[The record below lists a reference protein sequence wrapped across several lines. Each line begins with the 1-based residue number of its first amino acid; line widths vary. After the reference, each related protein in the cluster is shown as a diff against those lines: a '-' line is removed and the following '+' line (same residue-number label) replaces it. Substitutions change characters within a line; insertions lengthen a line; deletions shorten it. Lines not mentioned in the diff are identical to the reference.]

1 MVRWLNRTAAALP
14 PAPAAPPLHAALPL
28 PAHSDP
34 ATASPAAALL
44 LSAAPANRPPWE
56 TWCAVLRA
64 DALLR
69 SVLAPVPSP
78 PARPPAAS
86 TSECCRPY
94 LPAPVG
100 R

>member
-1 MVRWLNRTAAALP
+1 MVQWLNQTAAALP
-14 PAPAAPPLHAALPL
+14 PAPAAPPPRCALPH

-44 LSAAPANRPPWE
+44 LSAAPAIPLPLE
-56 TWCAVLRA
+56 TWCAVLHA
-64 DALLR
+64 VALLR
-69 SVLAPVPSP
+69 SALAPVRPP

-86 TSECCRPY
+86 TSECYRSCP
-94 LPAPVG
+94 PAPVG